1 MTVTDAPTP
10 IGSGGH
16 RGASLTICGGNSN
29 ESASISWV
37 WRSISDAEGTRVL
50 PRTLALIC
58 EHGAWLI
65 DDDDANDF
73 GVGDTFAEA
82 LEDYKDS
89 LVSVSGLDARRLGQV
104 LTRKGMRADP
114 SRDHVYYTRLTSCG
128 LELRTKISHSER
140 TIGISLVAR
149 MAKQCELKRCVLW
162 EFRTASEH
170 HTRQRT

>member
-1 MTVTDAPTP
+1 M
-10 IGSGGH
+10 
-16 RGASLTICGGNSN
+16 
-29 ESASISWV
+29 
-37 WRSISDAEGTRVL
+37 

-65 DDDDANDF
+65 DDVDANAF

-149 MAKQCELKRCVLW
+149 MAKQCELSNG
-162 EFRTASEH
+162 EFRELVACRIDQLRWDEIVE
-170 HTRQRT
+170 TRLRTETLRSQGI

>member
-1 MTVTDAPTP
+1 M
-10 IGSGGH
+10 
-16 RGASLTICGGNSN
+16 
-29 ESASISWV
+29 
-37 WRSISDAEGTRVL
+37 

-65 DDDDANDF
+65 DDVDANAF

-114 SRDHVYYTRLTSCG
+114 SRDYFDYTRLTSCG
-128 LELRTKISHSER
+128 LELRTKISHLER

-149 MAKQCELKRCVLW
+149 MAKQCELSNG
-162 EFRTASEH
+162 EFRELVACRIDQLRWDEIVE
-170 HTRQRT
+170 TRLRTETLRSQGI